1 MSEPESAPAAPP
13 AAETPAKKKRQ
24 QPKKAGAAKKSGSK
38 PSGPTVSELLLKAV
52 SASKER
58 SGVSFAALKKALCAA
73 NYDVEK
79 KNSHVKLALKA
90 LVTKGSLVQVKGT
103 GASGSFKI
111 NKKQA
116 NQADKKKATK
126 KPAAK
131 SPKKPK
137 KAPSAAKSP
146 KKAPAKKPAAAKKPK
161 AAAAAKPKKAAK
173 SPAKKAAKPKA
184 AKSPAKKA
192 VKSPAK
198 KVAKPKK
205 AAPKKKLG
213 VTLGLLGQQHGLDVG
228 QDAALSDSDPT
239 EQLVELLVVAHCQL
253 QVSRDDAGLLV
264 VPGSVAGQLE
274 NLSSQVLEH
283 GSQVDGSSGAH
294 PLGIVALPEQT
305 VDTANGK
312 LETGPGGAKRGPPHI
327 HKTEPEN
334 VHSTVPAH
342 GTDLISSKNN
352 GEERYG
358 VSKRDYTALCRKG
371 WVALKR
377 TVDFVLWGKKEQAGA
392 LASEAV
398 ESASLSLES
407 IDDIHG
413 GDCLALGVLGV
424 GDSVADHILQEDFE
438 HPTGL
443 LVDEARD
450 ALDTPSP
457 SQAADGGLSDA
468 LDVITQH
475 LPVPLGASFPQTLP
489 AFSSSRHVKCC
500 CCCFFSLSRVLKPF
514 GSLSLYTAEADL
526 REDCTKNGR
535 GFRARCA
542 LCSNKAVRGH
552 RTRSKHL
559 HRLSEHCSSPHSS
572 ETMSEPECAPAAPPA
587 AETPAK
593 KKRQQPKKVGAA
605 KKSGSKPSGPTVS
618 ELLLKAVSA
627 SKERSGVSFAAL
639 KKALCAANYDVEKK
653 NSHVKLALKALVTKG
668 SLVQVKGTG
677 ASGSFK
683 INKKQANQADKKKAT
698 KKPAAK
704 SPKKPKKAPSAAKS
718 PKKAPA
724 KKPAAAKK
732 PKAAAA
738 AKPKKAAKSPAKK
751 AAKPKAA
758 KSPAKKA
765 VKSPAKKSP
774 AKKAAKPKAAKSPAK
789 KAVKSPAKKVAKP
802 KKAAPKKK

>member
-38 PSGPTVSELLLKAV
+38 SSGPSVSELLLKAV
-52 SASKER
+52 SACKER
-58 SGVSFAALKKALCAA
+58 SGASLPALKKALSAA
-73 NYDVEK
+73 NYDVD
-79 KNSHVKLALKA
+79 KNNSRVKLALKA

-111 NKKQA
+111 NKQQL
-116 NQADKKKATK
+116 NQADKKKAAK
-126 KPAAK
+126 KKSPAKKLASAAK

-161 AAAAAKPKKAAK
+161 AAAAKPKKAA

-192 VKSPAK
+192 AKPKVVKSPAK

-205 AAPKKKLG
+205 AAPKKKCFITFLFFPLLNHSISIYAPSISLLMLG
-213 VTLGLLGQQHGLDVG
+213 VALGLLGQQHGLDVG
-228 QDAALSDSDPT
+228 QDAALGDSDPT

-253 QVSRDDAGLLV
+253 QVSGDDAGLLV

-305 VDTANGK
+305 VDTANGE
-312 LETGPGGAKRGPPHI
+312 LETGPGGA
-327 HKTEPEN
+327 
-334 VHSTVPAH
+334 A
-342 GTDLISSKNN
+342 
-352 GEERYG
+352 
-358 VSKRDYTALCRKG
+358 
-371 WVALKR
+371 
-377 TVDFVLWGKKEQAGA
+377 
-392 LASEAV
+392 
-398 ESASLSLES
+398 
-407 IDDIHG
+407 
-413 GDCLALGVLGV
+413 
-424 GDSVADHILQEDFE
+424 
-438 HPTGL
+438 
-443 LVDEARD
+443 
-450 ALDTPSP
+450 
-457 SQAADGGLSDA
+457 
-468 LDVITQH
+468 
-475 LPVPLGASFPQTLP
+475 
-489 AFSSSRHVKCC
+489 
-500 CCCFFSLSRVLKPF
+500 
-514 GSLSLYTAEADL
+514 
-526 REDCTKNGR
+526 
-535 GFRARCA
+535 
-542 LCSNKAVRGH
+542 
-552 RTRSKHL
+552 
-559 HRLSEHCSSPHSS
+559 
-572 ETMSEPECAPAAPPA
+572 MSEPESAPAAPPA

-593 KKRQQPKKVGAA
+593 KKRQQPKKAGAA
-605 KKSGSKPSGPTVS
+605 KKSGSKSSGPSVS

-627 SKERSGVSFAAL
+627 CKERSGASLPAL
-639 KKALCAANYDVEKK
+639 KKALSAANYDVDK
-653 NSHVKLALKALVTKG
+653 NNSRVKLALKALVTKG

-683 INKKQANQADKKKAT
+683 INKQQLNQADKKKAT
-698 KKPAAK
+698 KKKSPAKKPASAAK

-738 AKPKKAAKSPAKK
+738 KPKKAAKSPAKK
-751 AAKPKAA
+751 AAKPK
-758 KSPAKKA
+758 
-765 VKSPAKKSP
+765 VVKSP
-774 AKKAAKPKAAKSPAK
+774 AKKAAKPKV
-789 KAVKSPAKKVAKP
+789 VKSPAKKVAKP

>member
-38 PSGPTVSELLLKAV
+38 SSGPSVSELLLKAV
-52 SASKER
+52 SACKER
-58 SGVSFAALKKALCAA
+58 SGASLPALKKALSAA
-73 NYDVEK
+73 NYDVD
-79 KNSHVKLALKA
+79 KNNSRVKLALKA

-111 NKKQA
+111 NKQQL

-126 KPAAK
+126 KKSPAKKPASAAK

-161 AAAAAKPKKAAK
+161 AAAAKPKKAAK
-173 SPAKKAAKPKA
+173 SPAKKAAK
-184 AKSPAKKA
+184 SPAKKA
-192 VKSPAK
+192 AKPKVAKSPAK

-213 VTLGLLGQQHGLDVG
+213 VALGLLGQQHGLDVG
-228 QDAALSDSDPT
+228 QDAALGDSDPT

-253 QVSRDDAGLLV
+253 QVSGDDAGLLV

-283 GSQVDGSSGAH
+283 GSQVDGSSGTH

-305 VDTANGK
+305 VDTANGE
-312 LETGPGGAKRGPPHI
+312 LETGPGGA
-327 HKTEPEN
+327 
-334 VHSTVPAH
+334 A
-342 GTDLISSKNN
+342 
-352 GEERYG
+352 
-358 VSKRDYTALCRKG
+358 
-371 WVALKR
+371 
-377 TVDFVLWGKKEQAGA
+377 
-392 LASEAV
+392 
-398 ESASLSLES
+398 
-407 IDDIHG
+407 
-413 GDCLALGVLGV
+413 
-424 GDSVADHILQEDFE
+424 
-438 HPTGL
+438 
-443 LVDEARD
+443 
-450 ALDTPSP
+450 
-457 SQAADGGLSDA
+457 
-468 LDVITQH
+468 
-475 LPVPLGASFPQTLP
+475 
-489 AFSSSRHVKCC
+489 
-500 CCCFFSLSRVLKPF
+500 
-514 GSLSLYTAEADL
+514 
-526 REDCTKNGR
+526 
-535 GFRARCA
+535 
-542 LCSNKAVRGH
+542 
-552 RTRSKHL
+552 
-559 HRLSEHCSSPHSS
+559 
-572 ETMSEPECAPAAPPA
+572 MSEPESAPAAPPA

-593 KKRQQPKKVGAA
+593 KKRQQPKKAGAA
-605 KKSGSKPSGPTVS
+605 KKSGSKSSGPSVS

-627 SKERSGVSFAAL
+627 CKERSGASLPAL
-639 KKALCAANYDVEKK
+639 KKALSAANYDVDK
-653 NSHVKLALKALVTKG
+653 NSRRVKLALKALVTKG

-683 INKKQANQADKKKAT
+683 INKQQLNQADKKKAT
-698 KKPAAK
+698 KKKSPAKKAASAAK

-732 PKAAAA
+732 PKAAA
-738 AKPKKAAKSPAKK
+738 KPKKAAKSPAKK

-765 VKSPAKKSP
+765 
-774 AKKAAKPKAAKSPAK
+774 AKPK
-789 KAVKSPAKKVAKP
+789 VVKKVAKP